1 MNPKIPTRPC
11 VKCGV
16 PTNETA
22 SVHGVM
28 HDPCY
33 RDYSPN
39 KVGEHIDAALADHMS
54 GKPMP
59 GWEVPKATH
68 QVKVGITI
76 HTTSD
81 SFADDWYSN
90 TVAAGVGMLQGR
102 SFKPGLIM
110 GSTIDNQTH
119 VIAEFEVPMLSTML
133 APEPATTL
141 QPHQQRVLDEHAE
154 LAERLRKLGK
164 FITDTPAV
172 FLALPLEE
180 QDLLHQQHAAMTQ
193 YHDILVQRIAGFAGS

>member
-1 MNPKIPTRPC
+1 MNQQFLAQHHK
-11 VKCGV
+11 
-16 PTNETA
+16 
-22 SVHGVM
+22 
-28 HDPCY
+28 D
-33 RDYSPN
+33 
-39 KVGEHIDAALADHMS
+39 IDAAMADHMS

-59 GWEVPKATH
+59 GWKVPKSIH
-68 QVKVGITI
+68 KVEVSIMI

-81 SFADDWYSN
+81 SSADDWYNN

-110 GSTIDNQTH
+110 GSTTDNQTH
-119 VIAEFEVPMLSTML
+119 VMVEFEVPMLL
-133 APEPATTL
+133 VPEPASTL
-141 QPHQQRVLDEHAE
+141 QPHQQRVVDEHAE

-180 QDLLHQQHAAMTQ
+180 QDLLHQQHAAMTA
-193 YHDILVQRIAGFAGS
+193 YNDILVQRIAGFAGS